1 MLMVLSPAK
10 TLDYDSPLITARATE
25 PQLLDEAATLA
36 ALCKPLSPQALSSL
50 MGISDKLAVL
60 NVARFAHWQREA
72 TAQNSRPAILAF
84 KGDVYTGLA
93 VEDFTEAD
101 LDFAQAHL
109 RILSGLYGVLRPLD
123 RLQPYRLEMGTRLEN
138 GRGKDLYAFWGSRIS
153 DVLAGDMAGE
163 PLINLASEEYF
174 GAVKPALL
182 PGEVISPVFQD
193 EKSGKYKIISF
204 HAKRARGLM
213 ARYIIK
219 QRLTRPEQLLEF
231 DLAGYAYC
239 PELSTPQKPLF
250 RRPASAA

>member
-50 MGISDKLAVL
+50 MGISDKLAAL
-60 NVARFAHWQREA
+60 NVARFAQWPREA

-123 RLQPYRLEMGTRLEN
+123 RLQPYRLVMGTRLEY
-138 GRGKDLYAFWGSRIS
+138 GRCKDLYAFLGSRIS

-193 EKSGKYKIISF
+193 EKGGKYKIISF
-204 HAKRARGLM
+204 HAKKARGLM

>member
-1 MLMVLSPAK
+1 
-10 TLDYDSPLITARATE
+10 
-25 PQLLDEAATLA
+25 
-36 ALCKPLSPQALSSL
+36 
-50 MGISDKLAVL
+50 
-60 NVARFAHWQREA
+60 
-72 TAQNSRPAILAF
+72 
-84 KGDVYTGLA
+84 
-93 VEDFTEAD
+93 
-101 LDFAQAHL
+101 
-109 RILSGLYGVLRPLD
+109 
-123 RLQPYRLEMGTRLEN
+123 MGTRLEN

-174 GAVKPALL
+174 GAVQPALL

-204 HAKRARGLM
+204 HAKKARGLM

>member
-1 MLMVLSPAK
+1 MLFRSAKLVRLCQSLTPA
-10 TLDYDSPLITARATE
+10 
-25 PQLLDEAATLA
+25 QLA
-36 ALCKPLSPQALSSL
+36 SL
-50 MGISDKLAVL
+50 MSISDKLAGL
-60 NVARFAHWQREA
+60 NAARFAEWQPEFDLENAR
-72 TAQNSRPAILAF
+72 QAILAF

-138 GRGKDLYAFWGSRIS
+138 QRGKDLYAFWGSRIS

-193 EKSGKYKIISF
+193 EKGGKYKIISF
-204 HAKRARGLM
+204 HAKKARGLM